1 MEGAAEM
8 KRKATAEEVVEL
20 FNTNPEFFAA
30 LLGRESVSGCTVILP
45 GREPVEIRK
54 ERQNNDRI

>member
-1 MEGAAEM
+1 M

>member
-1 MEGAAEM
+1 M
-8 KRKATAEEVVEL
+8 KKEATAEDIITL

-54 ERQNNDRI
+54 ETRK

>member
-1 MEGAAEM
+1 M

-30 LLGRESVSGCTVILP
+30 LFGRESVSGCTVILP
-45 GREPVEIRK
+45 GREPFEIRK